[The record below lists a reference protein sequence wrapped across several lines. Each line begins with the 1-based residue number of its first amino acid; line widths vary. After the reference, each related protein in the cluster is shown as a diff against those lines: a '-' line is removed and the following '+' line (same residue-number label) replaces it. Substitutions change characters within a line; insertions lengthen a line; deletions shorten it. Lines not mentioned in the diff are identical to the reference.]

1 MCTIKIELQIYS
13 AKFQVKK
20 EIMYDSCEYL
30 QKFNIC
36 THKTWQQLSFMQ
48 YEFRRKS

>member
-20 EIMYDSCEYL
+20 EIMYDSCSGFAT
-30 QKFNIC
+30 KFIL
-36 THKTWQQLSFMQ
+36 HKT
-48 YEFRRKS
+48 